1 MRAVLF
7 IFCLWFSHNLLAQTQ
22 CFLLKENTRILA
34 QEGDCQTRHSP
45 NSTFKIP
52 ISLMGF
58 NEGILINQ
66 THPVWPF
73 KAEYTDWVYTEAWKD
88 PQTPR
93 TWMRDSVVWYS
104 QLITQKLGEE
114 KFGQYVKA
122 FQYGNQDISG
132 GLTQAWLSSS
142 LKISPVEQID
152 FLQKLLNDALPVSQ
166 RSQALTRHILFR
178 EGLPNGWK
186 LYGKTG
192 SGSLDKTHSGGWF
205 VGWLEKGDRRIIFA
219 HYIKIDSAPGIYA
232 GPVAKEMAIEKL
244 MKILG

>member
-1 MRAVLF
+1 MKAVLL
-7 IFCLWFSHNLLAQTQ
+7 ILSLLIANPLFAQTK

-58 NEGILINQ
+58 NEEILIDK

-73 KAEYTDWVYTEAWKD
+73 KEEYTDWVYIPAWKD

-104 QLITQKLGEE
+104 QLITQKLGDE
-114 KFGQYVKA
+114 KFSQYVKS
-122 FQYGNQDISG
+122 FQYGNQDVSG
-132 GLTQAWLSSS
+132 GLTQAWLSNS
-142 LKISPVEQID
+142 LKISPVEQVD
-152 FLQKLLNDALPVSQ
+152 FLQKLINDNLPVSK
-166 RSQALTRHILFR
+166 RSQDLTKQILFR

-192 SGSLDKTHSGGWF
+192 SGSLDDAHSAGWF
-205 VGWLEKGDRRIIFA
+205 VGWVEKGDRRIAFA
-219 HYIKIDSAPGIYA
+219 HYIVIDKKPGVYA
-232 GPVAKEMAIEKL
+232 GPVAKDMTMEKL
-244 MKILG
+244 KKLL